1 MQDGP
6 VKSVKK
12 IQQVE
17 GTNEN
22 ITNKVEISSNWDREP
37 PIHGQYIRNTEAL
50 LVGLYDL
57 SEDEGK
63 LDFLNDATQL
73 WNAKIWQYCWYIYSE
88 SFWKPS
94 I

>member
-17 GTNEN
+17 VTNEN

-37 PIHGQYIRNTEAL
+37 LIHGQYIRNTEAL
-50 LVGLYDL
+50 LAGLYDL

-73 WNAKIWQYCWYIYSE
+73 WNAKIWQYCSYICSE